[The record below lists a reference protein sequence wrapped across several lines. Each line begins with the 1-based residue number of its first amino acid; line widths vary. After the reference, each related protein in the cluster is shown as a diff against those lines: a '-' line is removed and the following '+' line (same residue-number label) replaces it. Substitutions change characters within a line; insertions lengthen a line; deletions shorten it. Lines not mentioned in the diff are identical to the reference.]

1 MQKLV
6 KASFYISIS
15 LCIVTILVI
24 IATYFYVKP
33 SLPKINLVDESELQ
47 MPMKIFTK
55 DGKLIGEFGEIK
67 RNDAPQQG
75 LLGKIQQ
82 TLLSI
87 GLENRSIILSKF
99 PKLLRRVGGYNIDAL
114 IPDAM
119 AFRPNGKP
127 GDGINLAHLL
137 VGSEGT
143 LAIFKNIA

>member
-6 KASFYISIS
+6 KASFYLSIS

-67 RNDAPQQG
+67 RRATDYDDIPINITAVIIDEK
-75 LLGKIQQ
+75 GKVVV
-82 TLLSI
+82 LD
-87 GLENRSIILSKF
+87 
-99 PKLLRRVGGYNIDAL
+99 YW
-114 IPDAM
+114 
-119 AFRPNGKP
+119 
-127 GDGINLAHLL
+127 
-137 VGSEGT
+137 GT
-143 LAIFKNIA
+143 R